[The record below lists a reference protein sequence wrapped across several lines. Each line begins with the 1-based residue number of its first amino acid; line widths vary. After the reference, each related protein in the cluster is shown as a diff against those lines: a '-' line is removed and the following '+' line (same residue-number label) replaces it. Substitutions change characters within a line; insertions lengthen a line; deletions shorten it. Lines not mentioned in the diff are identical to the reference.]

1 MTVSSLNFILS
12 RSIFSIRP
20 DHLFSPGLVKYSS
33 IFALSLLLLLF
44 VKVRGWEYILGSGT
58 VSCLELKEGDTLK
71 MMRFKILLLQSD
83 WTSMDFLML
92 VMFQVLLL
100 VLSCVHVLISK

>member
-33 IFALSLLLLLF
+33 IFALTCLLLLF

-58 VSCLELKEGDTLK
+58 VSCLELRDTLK

-92 VMFQVLLL
+92 MMFQVLLL